1 MIPCN
6 LHGQF
11 VFNSDNN
18 DVLTFCPK
26 KRAFS
31 ESTEIPAPGP
41 DLSAPF
47 FAAGW
52 TKKGNI
58 NWKNWIISWEQ
69 RWSSD
74 ECICLP
80 SSFKSWCWHHIWDLK
95 VCCWLSPLLHEVLLW
110 LLRFSPLLGRQRTA
124 KWMCYFYNS
133 FIEQRTEFLG
143 VYQWCLASLEPNN
156 LRRNLPGNWV
166 ILILSGQKPWTR
178 II

>member
-1 MIPCN
+1 MPCN
-6 LHGQF
+6 LRGQF

-58 NWKNWIISWEQ
+58 NWKNWIISWQQ
-69 RWSSD
+69 RWSTKLSNFNSQWTKT
-74 ECICLP
+74 LYQNN
-80 SSFKSWCWHHIWDLK
+80 LK
-95 VCCWLSPLLHEVLLW
+95 DIE
-110 LLRFSPLLGRQRTA
+110 
-124 KWMCYFYNS
+124 NS
-133 FIEQRTEFLG
+133 FVNHLSVKLISSIKIIIIIIIIIIIPF
-143 VYQWCLASLEPNN
+143 Y
-156 LRRNLPGNWV
+156 
-166 ILILSGQKPWTR
+166 ILQGLKM
-178 II
+178 